1 MPRDFTSIV
10 VVISPCLLQPFS
22 ILLFDLLGFCFV
34 LIAPV
39 ALHCV
44 LEESFFDLVLVSL
57 SASPAR
63 GIHLHASVGLWLQ
76 ALQAQE
82 MAATS
87 PQDVPAFRFLFL

>member
-1 MPRDFTSIV
+1 M
-10 VVISPCLLQPFS
+10 
-22 ILLFDLLGFCFV
+22 
-34 LIAPV
+34 LIA
-39 ALHCV
+39 LSTSFFGCV
-44 LEESFFDLVLVSL
+44 LEAAFFDLVLASL